1 MRHLTALLFGL
12 LYITSMF
19 AETVQVNSG
28 FQPPLQKEVQNGA
41 KFPSEWAIVK
51 IEDELF
57 LHADGFSGSV
67 NFNLDGDVLPM
78 DFTDGYAQL
87 EIGLTTQGNLI
98 SLMPVTESRS
108 HAVKIYHISI
118 DEEEGCRIRYIPL
131 WLSIMPPLIAIIL
144 ALIFKEVIVS
154 LFTGIWLGA
163 FIAGGLRID
172 GFFQIVFSFFQVL
185 QKYMIEALSDTG
197 HLSVILFSLL
207 IGGMVALISKN
218 GGMAGIVAKL
228 SYWAKDRVSS
238 QIVTWILG
246 IAIFFDDYAN
256 TLIVGNTVRSVT
268 DKFKVSREK
277 LAYIVDSTAAPVS
290 AVALITTWIGAEL
303 GFIESGIRLID
314 GFGDHATAYSL
325 FLASLKYSFY
335 PVLTLIFV
343 FLLIRSKRDFGPMY
357 KAECRAIQTGQL
369 VSNDQLKNDEENME
383 NLEPLAKA
391 PKIWHH
397 AGIPVLLVILMT
409 IAGLIYTGFEGSF
422 LALQENGRIV
432 GHSWGDIWL
441 HLPAITGDEQ
451 AGFVQKLGILVGKS
465 DSYQAL
471 IWASFTGVFSAMLI
485 TIWNKVMTLKESM
498 YWMTTGFKTMLPAII
513 ILVLAWSLAI
523 VTDELRTA
531 DFITLA
537 IGGHVSPYFMP
548 PLIFVLAALI
558 SFSTGSSWSTM
569 AILYPIA
576 MPTTWALCEMAGLS
590 SGVSHELMLNVIATV
605 LAASVLGD
613 HCSPISDTTI
623 LSSLASDCNHID
635 HVKTQMPYALTVGAI
650 SLFCTS
656 TVNLIGGSWFTSAL
670 LVLVSVGAF
679 LFILKKFGQAHEIRS
694 TIT

>member
-1 MRHLTALLFGL
+1 MRHLAALLFGL

-19 AETVQVNSG
+19 AETVQVNSA

-118 DEEEGCRIRYIPL
+118 DEEEGYRIRYIPL

-172 GFFQIVFSFFQVL
+172 GFFQIVFSFFQVI

-256 TLIVGNTVRSVT
+256 TLIVGNTMRSVT

-548 PLIFVLAALI
+548 PLIFMLAALI

>member
-1 MRHLTALLFGL
+1 MRQLTALLFGL

-19 AETVQVNSG
+19 AETVQENSA
-28 FQPPLQKEVQNGA
+28 FQSPLHKVEQNST
-41 KFPSEWAIVK
+41 KFPNEWAIVK
-51 IEDELF
+51 VEDDLF
-57 LHADGFSGSV
+57 LYADGFSGSV

-108 HAVKIYHISI
+108 HAIKIYHISI
-118 DEEEGCRIRYIPL
+118 DEEEGYRIRYIPL
-131 WLSIMPPLIAIIL
+131 WLSVMPPLIAIIL

-172 GFFQIVFSFFQVL
+172 GFFQIIFSFFQVI

-357 KAECRAIQTGQL
+357 KAESRAIQTGQL

-432 GHSWGDIWL
+432 GHAWSDIWL
-441 HLPAITGDEQ
+441 HLPAVTGDEK
-451 AGFVQKLGILVGKS
+451 AGFVQKLGILIGKS

-548 PLIFVLAALI
+548 PLIFILAALI

-656 TVNLIGGSWFTSAL
+656 TANLIGGSWFTSAI
-670 LVLVSVGAF
+670 LVLMSIGAF
-679 LFILKKFGQAHEIRS
+679 LFILKKFGRSHEIRS